1 MITFSWHPVGHYP
14 GNSTMTTQTTSHL
27 LVVDDDKEI
36 RQLLSDYLQQNG
48 YRVSTAADGLAM
60 QQILKTAHIGLIIL
74 DIMLPGKDGL
84 DLCRELRANSDIP
97 IIMLTARGDDMDRIL
112 GLEMG
117 ADDYLPKPFNPRE
130 LLARIKGV
138 LRRSGTL
145 PRTHGE
151 EFAGNYRF
159 NHWVLDTRR
168 RHLLSPTGTAVSLS
182 SAEYRLLLTFVSH
195 PNRILS
201 REQLLDL
208 ARDRSSFAFDRSI
221 DMLVSRLRHR
231 LQDHSEQSQ
240 MIKTIRGEGYMLL
253 PKVEMVP

>member
-1 MITFSWHPVGHYP
+1 
-14 GNSTMTTQTTSHL
+14 MTTQTTAHL
-27 LVVDDDKEI
+27 LVVDDDMEI
-36 RQLLSDYLQQNG
+36 RQLLRDYLQQNG
-48 YRVSTAADGLAM
+48 YRVSTAADGTGM
-60 QQILKTAHIGLIIL
+60 QQVLKTANIDLIIL

-84 DLCRELRANSDIP
+84 DLCRELRADSDIP

-145 PRTHGE
+145 PHTHGDE
-151 EFAGNYRF
+151 INGNYQF
-159 NHWVLDTRR
+159 NHWILDTDR
-168 RHLLSPTGTAVSLS
+168 RHLLSPAGTAISLS
-182 SAEYRLLLTFVSH
+182 SAEYRLMLAFVSH

-201 REQLLDL
+201 RDQLLDL

-231 LQDHSEQSQ
+231 LQDHSDEPE
-240 MIKTIRGEGYMLL
+240 MIKTVRGEGYLFL
-253 PKVEMVP
+253 PQVENIK

>member
-1 MITFSWHPVGHYP
+1 
-14 GNSTMTTQTTSHL
+14 MTTPTTAHL
-27 LVVDDDKEI
+27 LVVDDDMEI

-48 YRVSTAADGLAM
+48 YRVSIAADGTAM
-60 QQILKTAHIGLIIL
+60 QQMLKTANINLIIL

-84 DLCRELRANSDIP
+84 DLCRELRATSDIP

-145 PRTHGE
+145 PHGHNHE
-151 EFAGNYRF
+151 INGNYRF
-159 NHWVLDTRR
+159 NGWILDTSR

-182 SAEYRLLLTFVSH
+182 SAEYRLLLAFVSH
-195 PNRILS
+195 ANRILS
-201 REQLLDL
+201 RDQLLDL

-231 LQDHSEQSQ
+231 LQDDTEQPE
-240 MIKTIRGEGYMLL
+240 MIKTVRGEGYLFL
-253 PKVEMVP
+253 PSVETVT